1 VRSCIGRKVQ
11 DDTDGMLF
19 LSFPMEQMVLLFF
32 IMIRVSAIL
41 FTLPFL
47 DARNIPVLLKAGLAL
62 AVSWMM
68 MPQLTITPP
77 QLPSTPLAFGI
88 GIASEVGIGV
98 IIGLAVQLLF
108 VGVQLAGQMA
118 GFQMGFAIANVVDP
132 VSSLQIPMLSQ
143 FLYLFS
149 MVLFLSLDLHHHF
162 LMALMEAFERV
173 PLWGASFSGNL
184 FKLIMNLTA
193 DCFVIAVKIG
203 APVMAAL
210 LLASVALGLIA
221 RTVPQMQIFIVAM
234 PLKIML
240 GLAFLGLSIPF
251 IVNFLQHAFIALG
264 QTVRAMI
271 GLFI

>member
-1 VRSCIGRKVQ
+1 M
-11 DDTDGMLF
+11 D
-19 LSFPMEQMVLLFF
+19 QMVLLFF
-32 IMIRVSAIL
+32 IMVRVSAIL

-47 DARNIPVLLKAGLAL
+47 DARNVPVLLKAGLAL

-68 MPQLTITPP
+68 MPQLSITPP
-77 QLPSTPLAFGI
+77 QLPSTPVAFGI
-88 GIASEVGIGV
+88 GIASEVGIGL

-162 LMALMEAFERV
+162 LIALMEAFERI
-173 PLWGASFSGNL
+173 PLWGASYDENL
-184 FKLIMNLTA
+184 FELIMKMA
-193 DCFVIAVKIG
+193 SGCFVVAVKIG

-210 LLASVALGLIA
+210 LLTSVALGLIA

-234 PLKIML
+234 PLKIIL
-240 GLAFLGLSIPF
+240 GLVFLGLSIPF
-251 IVNFLQHAFIALG
+251 CVNFLQRAFVTLG
-264 QTVRAMI
+264 ETVRAMT
-271 GLFI
+271 GLFM

>member
-1 VRSCIGRKVQ
+1 
-11 DDTDGMLF
+11 MLF
-19 LSFPMEQMVLLFF
+19 LSFPADKMVLLFF
-32 IMIRVSAIL
+32 ILVRVSAIL

-47 DARNIPVLLKAGLAL
+47 DARNVPVMLKAGLAL

-68 MPQLTITPP
+68 MPQLTAAPP
-77 QLPSTPLAFGI
+77 ALPSTPVAFVL
-88 GIASEVGIGV
+88 GIASEVAIGV

-162 LMALMEAFERV
+162 LRAMVDGFERI
-173 PLWGASFSGNL
+173 PLWGATFNGNL
-184 FKLIMNLTA
+184 FELIMKLVA
-193 DCFVIAVKIG
+193 DSFIVAVKIG

-210 LLASVALGLIA
+210 LLTSVALGLIA

-234 PLKIML
+234 PLKILL
-240 GLAFLGLSIPF
+240 GLVFLGLSIPF
-251 IVNFLQHAFIALG
+251 CVNFLQRAFVVLG
-264 QTVRAMI
+264 QTVQGMI
-271 GLFI
+271 GMFI